1 MNGQIPLV
9 VLGFKTVTLLL
20 GGLITYFAAKAAVK
34 SRSRGLTYLAVG
46 FGTVT
51 SGSLLAGVADQVFGF
66 DTQTALVFE
75 NALTMVGFAVVA
87 YSLYV
92 AGRSSLGGR

>member
-1 MNGQIPLV
+1 MNGDISLAV
-9 VLGFKTVTLLL
+9 VGFKTATLLL

-34 SRSRGLTYLAVG
+34 TRSRGLTYLAVG
-46 FGTVT
+46 FATVT
-51 SGSLLAGVADQVFGF
+51 SGSLLAGVADQLFGF

-75 NALTMVGFAVVA
+75 NAVTTVGFAVVA

-92 AGRSSLGGR
+92 ASRVPSERR